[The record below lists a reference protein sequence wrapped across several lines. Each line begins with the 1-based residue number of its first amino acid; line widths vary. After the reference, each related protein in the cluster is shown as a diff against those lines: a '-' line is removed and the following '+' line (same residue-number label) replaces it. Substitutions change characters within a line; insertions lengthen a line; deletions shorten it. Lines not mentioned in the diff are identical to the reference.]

1 VSTRQLAALFAGV
14 VMLPVVA
21 GAADAGAADANPVYD
36 TNCALCH
43 QLRGAGLAGQFP
55 RLAGRVDR
63 LASDA
68 AGRRYLVS
76 VVLNGMAGR
85 VVVDGAPLNGLMPGF
100 PALADA
106 DVASVLS
113 YLTQLSD
120 AKGKRPARFSAK
132 EVAAVRALGPLSP
145 ADVLAR
151 RAALAA
157 DGRVPQ

>member
-1 VSTRQLAALFAGV
+1 VEA
-14 VMLPVVA
+14 
-21 GAADAGAADANPVYD
+21 
-36 TNCALCH
+36 
-43 QLRGAGLAGQFP
+43 
-55 RLAGRVDR
+55 
-63 LASDA
+63 
-68 AGRRYLVS
+68 RRYLVS

-85 VVVDGAPLNGLMPGF
+85 IVVDGTPLNGLMPGF
-100 PALADA
+100 PALTDA

-120 AKGKRPARFSAK
+120 AKGKRPARFSSR

-157 DGRVPQ
+157 NDRVPQ